1 LGVDESDENSPKF
14 RMESGDAVET
24 TVYVQRIER
33 TYLKMR

>member
-1 LGVDESDENSPKF
+1 
-14 RMESGDAVET
+14 MESGDAVET